1 MLRISGAGCC
11 FSEDKGAATCSG
23 VSASQ
28 KEVALPRRE
37 TQIRRNALLN
47 SAQTTRHVS
56 RRRTGTY
63 SCGFFFLTY
72 LPSGDPFS
80 RRGPRSA
87 HWQRDKNTAAKML
100 RSAPPSPLKGPVQ
113 RDGRKEGGVRL
124 SPHGF
129 VPSPS
134 REEHS
139 VASED
144 PHFSRRIS
152 DPNQKGRTPFKPF
165 KKSFEAIW
173 RPHFL

>member
-11 FSEDKGAATCSG
+11 FSEDKGDATCSG
-23 VSASQ
+23 ISAWQ

-37 TQIRRNALLN
+37 APIRRNAPLN

-63 SCGFFFLTY
+63 SCGLFLTY

-100 RSAPPSPLKGPVQ
+100 RSAPPSALKGPVQ
-113 RDGRKEGGVRL
+113 RDEGKEGSDYPTWPRPFAITWG
-124 SPHGF
+124 
-129 VPSPS
+129 
-134 REEHS
+134 
-139 VASED
+139 A
-144 PHFSRRIS
+144 FSCLRGS
-152 DPNQKGRTPFKPF
+152 TLLQKNLRSKPEWQD
-165 KKSFEAIW
+165 S
-173 RPHFL
+173 L

>member
-37 TQIRRNALLN
+37 AQIRRNALLN

-56 RRRTGTY
+56 RRRSGTY
-63 SCGFFFLTY
+63 SCGFFFWPTCPPEILSAAAAQGALTDSETKT
-72 LPSGDPFS
+72 PQ
-80 RRGPRSA
+80 PRCSA
-87 HWQRDKNTAAKML
+87 RPRPL
-100 RSAPPSPLKGPVQ
+100 LLKGQ
-113 RDGRKEGGVRL
+113 YSGMKEGGVRL

>member
-37 TQIRRNALLN
+37 AQIRRSALLN

-63 SCGFFFLTY
+63 SCVFFFLTY

-113 RDGRKEGGVRL
+113 RDEGRRGQIIPTWLRPFAITWG
-124 SPHGF
+124 
-129 VPSPS
+129 
-134 REEHS
+134 
-139 VASED
+139 A
-144 PHFSRRIS
+144 FSCLRGS
-152 DPNQKGRTPFKPF
+152 TLLQKNLRSKPERQD
-165 KKSFEAIW
+165 S
-173 RPHFL
+173 L